1 MSRNASSRRDFLRAT
16 CGVLAC
22 GGAHALFPQ
31 LGLIPS
37 AMAQAASGYKALV
50 CLYLS
55 GGNDSWNLLMPGGGT
70 AWNLYRDARN
80 GVYSTS
86 NTSGLALPAAVGTGF
101 VTGQTTPAA
110 IGISGNT
117 YGVNPFCPELAQ
129 LYNEGNLAFL
139 PNVGA
144 LVEPITRATYSGG
157 GARRRPPQLY
167 SHNDQTSLWHIGS
180 SASLQATRGWGGMV
194 AGRTSKLASEMS
206 GLPPVITLSG
216 QTRFLNGLSSIDTP
230 LFPFTL
236 STSSSS
242 PAASLIEYG
251 IANRNANQFQDVR
264 KAYLEEMLAASAVQP
279 FTEEYRSLVTR
290 SIELANEVINP
301 AFQTIAADDPV
312 NTPFNGLTGNN
323 LYSQLRQIARMIK
336 VSTDAGLANPIN
348 ANRQV
353 FFVSIGGWDTHDNQ
367 ISSIGATGHH
377 GRLQVVSRA
386 VNAFFRAL
394 QNIGQANNVTLFSAS
409 EFGRTI
415 NSNGNGSDHAWGGV
429 QFLVGGAVNGGQVY
443 GRYPSIALNN
453 RISDP
458 VPGSNPNL
466 GECFSRGQFLPTTAV
481 DQLGATLAR
490 WMGVADGDLPA
501 IFPNIDNFASG
512 PFANAGATPTFAHFG
527 RTIPGLMDGV

>member
-1 MSRNASSRRDFLRAT
+1 MSRNASSRRNFLRAS

-22 GGAHALFPQ
+22 GGAQALFPQ

-37 AMAQAASGYKALV
+37 ALAQSVPATGYKALV
-50 CLYLS
+50 CLYLA
-55 GGNDSWNLLMPGGGT
+55 GGNDSWNLLMPGGGN

-80 GVYSTS
+80 GVYATG
-86 NTSGLALPAAVGTGF
+86 NTSGLALPAANGTGF
-101 VTGQTTPAA
+101 IANQTTPAA
-110 IGISGNT
+110 IGINGNA

-129 LYNEGNLAFL
+129 LYNEGRLAFL
-139 PNVGA
+139 PNIGS
-144 LVEPITRATYSGG
+144 LVEPITRATYSGS

-167 SHNDQTSLWHIGS
+167 SHNDQTSLWHTGGNN
-180 SASLQATRGWGGMV
+180 LQATRGWGGMV

-216 QTRFLNGLSSIDTP
+216 QTRFLNGTSTISTP

-236 STSSSS
+236 STSSTS

-251 IANRNANQFQDVR
+251 ISNRNANQFQTAR
-264 KAYLEEMLAASAVQP
+264 QSYLDELLEAASPQP
-279 FTEEYRSLVTR
+279 FTDEYRSLVTR
-290 SIELANEVINP
+290 SIELANDVINP
-301 AFQTIAADDPV
+301 AFATIATDDPV
-312 NTPFNGLTGNN
+312 NAPFNGLSGNN

-336 VSTDAGLANPIN
+336 VSTDASLANPIN

-377 GRLQVVSRA
+377 GRLQVVSQA
-386 VNAFFRAL
+386 VNAFFRSMQA
-394 QNIGQANNVTLFSAS
+394 IGQANNVTLFSAS

-429 QFLVGGAVNGGQVY
+429 QFAVGGAVNGGIY

-453 RISDP
+453 SLTNPVAGSDP
-458 VPGSNPNL
+458 TQ

-490 WMGVADGDLPA
+490 WMGVADSDLPS
-501 IFPNIDNFASG
+501 IFANIDNFASG
-512 PFANAGATPTFAHFG
+512 PYANAAATPTFAHFS
-527 RTIPGLMDGV
+527 RTIPGLMNGI